1 MIDVNFYTYKDADSI
16 QRGWTRGKW
25 NTKYNSSVMVKKNK
39 NNFFLKKLVTR
50 AISAGHLASLH
61 T

>member
-25 NTKYNSSVMVKKNK
+25 NTKYNSSVMVKKIK
-39 NNFFLKKLVTR
+39 TIFLKKN
-50 AISAGHLASLH
+50 
-61 T
+61 